1 MGMTDLCR
9 ERGDL
14 EPMKRHPME
23 SSLLTYELVTA
34 LTTGHSLAVRSPH
47 CLALSETDYKV
58 CTSDIHPESDCLILI
73 FIDKIQASG
82 ENKQNS

>member
-9 ERGDL
+9 ERSDL

-58 CTSDIHPESDCLILI
+58 CTSDIHSESDCLILI
-73 FIDKIQASG
+73 FIDKIQVSG